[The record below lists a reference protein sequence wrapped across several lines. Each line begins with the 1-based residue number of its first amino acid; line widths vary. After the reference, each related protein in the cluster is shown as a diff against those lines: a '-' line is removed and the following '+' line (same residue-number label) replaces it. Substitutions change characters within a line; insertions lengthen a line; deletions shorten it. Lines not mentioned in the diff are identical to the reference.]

1 MIINQG
7 RIVKNYMG
15 YYYVETATH
24 EIITCKVK
32 GKMKQNRFSLC
43 TGDYVKFEV
52 SGSEGMITD
61 ILPRKNF
68 LLRPTVA
75 NIDLVVVTVSCA
87 NPDFSFLITDKLLA
101 LAEMARIPGIIC
113 LTKVDIAPE
122 GLVEKCCELYER
134 IGYKV
139 FLVSAK
145 AGIGIEELRAE
156 VSEKLTV
163 FAGPSGVGKSS
174 TLNAIDPSLNL
185 VTSHVSEKIG
195 RGRHTTRFAHFIP
208 FSGGYLADTPG
219 FGNLN
224 MEEIEADVLP
234 HAFRE
239 FVKYAHH
246 CRFTTCSHTHEPNC
260 AVKEAVE
267 AGEIATS
274 RYNSYTSIMQEI
286 LTKKEREGKK

>member
-15 YYYVETATH
+15 YYYVETAMH

-208 FSGGYLADTPG
+208 FAGGYLADTPG

>member
-1 MIINQG
+1 MIMNQG

-15 YYYVETATH
+15 YYYVETAMH

-75 NIDLVVVTVSCA
+75 NIDLVVVTVSCS

-101 LAEMARIPGIIC
+101 LAEIAKIPGIIC
-113 LTKVDIAPE
+113 LTKVDIAFA
-122 GLVEKCCELYER
+122 GLVEKCCELYEK

-145 AGIGIEELRAE
+145 EGIGIEELRAE

-174 TLNAIDPSLNL
+174 TLNAIDPNLNL
-185 VTSHVSEKIG
+185 VTGQVSEKIG

-208 FSGGYLADTPG
+208 FAGGYLADTPG
-219 FGNLN
+219 FGNLT
-224 MEEIEADVLP
+224 MEEIEANALP
-234 HAFRE
+234 QAFRE
-239 FVKYAHH
+239 FVKYAHN
-246 CRFTTCSHTHEPNC
+246 CRFSTCSHTHEPNC

-267 AGEIATS
+267 AGEIAKS

>member
-1 MIINQG
+1 MIMNQG

-15 YYYVETATH
+15 YYYVETAMH

-75 NIDLVVVTVSCA
+75 NIDLVVVTVSCS

-101 LAEMARIPGIIC
+101 LAEIARIPGIIC
-113 LTKVDIAPE
+113 LTKVDIAPA
-122 GLVEKCCELYER
+122 GLVEKCCELYEK

-145 AGIGIEELRAE
+145 EGIGIEELRAE

-174 TLNAIDPSLNL
+174 TLNAIDPNLNL
-185 VTSHVSEKIG
+185 VTGQVSEKIG

-208 FSGGYLADTPG
+208 FAGGYLADTPG
-219 FGNLN
+219 FGNLT
-224 MEEIEADVLP
+224 MEEIEANALP
-234 HAFRE
+234 QAFRE
-239 FVKYAHH
+239 FVKYAHN
-246 CRFTTCSHTHEPNC
+246 CRFSTCSHTHEPNC

-267 AGEIATS
+267 AGEIDET
-274 RYNSYTSIMQEI
+274 RYVDYLQ
-286 LTKKEREGKK
+286 LLKQVKERKDKRYG

>member
-208 FSGGYLADTPG
+208 FAGGYLADTPG

-224 MEEIEADVLP
+224 MEEIEVDVLP
-234 HAFRE
+234 QAFRE

-267 AGEIATS
+267 EGEIATS

>member
-1 MIINQG
+1 
-7 RIVKNYMG
+7 
-15 YYYVETATH
+15 
-24 EIITCKVK
+24 
-32 GKMKQNRFSLC
+32 MKQSRFSLC

-75 NIDLVVVTVSCA
+75 NIDLVVVTVSCS

-101 LAEMARIPGIIC
+101 LAEIARIPGIIC
-113 LTKVDIAPE
+113 LTKVDIAPV
-122 GLVEKCCELYER
+122 GLVEKCRALYEK

-139 FLVSAK
+139 FPVSAK

-174 TLNAIDPSLNL
+174 TLNAIDPSLDL
-185 VTSHVSEKIG
+185 VTGNVSEKIG

-208 FSGGYLADTPG
+208 FAGGYLADTPG

-224 MEEIEADVLP
+224 MEEIEADSLP
-234 HAFRE
+234 KAFRE
-239 FVKYAHH
+239 FIKYANN
-246 CRFTTCSHTHEPNC
+246 CRFTTCSHTHEPKC

-274 RYNSYTSIMQEI
+274 RYSSYTSIMQEI
-286 LTKKEREGKK
+286 LTKKEREVKK

>member
-1 MIINQG
+1 MIMNQG

-15 YYYVETATH
+15 YYYVETAMH

-75 NIDLVVVTVSCA
+75 NIDLVVVTVSCS

-101 LAEMARIPGIIC
+101 LAEIAKIPGIIC
-113 LTKVDIAPE
+113 LTKVDIAPA
-122 GLVEKCCELYER
+122 GLVEKCCELYGK

-145 AGIGIEELRAE
+145 EGIGIDELRAE

-174 TLNAIDPSLNL
+174 TLNAIDPNLNL
-185 VTSHVSEKIG
+185 VTGQVSEKIG

-208 FSGGYLADTPG
+208 FAGGYLADTPG
-219 FGNLN
+219 FGNLT
-224 MEEIEADVLP
+224 MEEIEANALP
-234 HAFRE
+234 QAFRE
-239 FVKYAHH
+239 FVKYAHN
-246 CRFTTCSHTHEPNC
+246 CRFTTCTRTHEPNC

-267 AGEIATS
+267 AGEIAKS

>member
-1 MIINQG
+1 MIIDQG

-15 YYYVETATH
+15 YYYVETAKH

-43 TGDYVKFEV
+43 TGDYVKFELN
-52 SGSEGMITD
+52 GSEGMITD

-75 NIDLVVVTVSCA
+75 NIDLVVITVSCS

-101 LAEMARIPGIIC
+101 LAEIAKIPGIIC

-122 GLVEKCCELYER
+122 GLVEECRKLYEK

-139 FLVSAK
+139 LPVSAK
-145 AGIGIEELRAE
+145 EGTGIDELRAE
-156 VSEKLTV
+156 VSDKLTV

-174 TLNAIDPSLNL
+174 TLNAIDPNLNL
-185 VTSHVSEKIG
+185 VTGHVSEKIG

-208 FSGGYLADTPG
+208 FAGGYLADTPG

-224 MEEIEADVLP
+224 MEEIEANTLP
-234 HAFRE
+234 QAFRE
-239 FVKYAHH
+239 FGKYAHN
-246 CRFTTCSHTHEPNC
+246 CRFTTCSHTHEPKC

-267 AGEIATS
+267 SGEIAIS
-274 RYNSYTSIMQEI
+274 RYNSYTSIMQEV

>member
-15 YYYVETATH
+15 YYYVETVTH

-52 SGSEGMITD
+52 TGSEGMITD

-75 NIDLVVVTVSCA
+75 NIDLVVVTVSCS

-101 LAEMARIPGIIC
+101 LAEIARIPGIIC
-113 LTKVDIAPE
+113 LTKVDIAPD
-122 GLVEKCCELYER
+122 GLIEKCRALYEK
-134 IGYKV
+134 IGYRV
-139 FLVSAK
+139 FPVSAK
-145 AGIGIEELRAE
+145 AEIGIEELRAE

-185 VTSHVSEKIG
+185 VTGHVSEKIG

-208 FSGGYLADTPG
+208 FAGGYLADTPG

-224 MEEIEADVLP
+224 MEDVESDTLP
-234 HAFRE
+234 KAFRE
-239 FVKYAHH
+239 FTKYAHN

-267 AGEIATS
+267 TGDIALS

-286 LTKKEREGKK
+286 LTKKEKEGKK

>member
-32 GKMKQNRFSLC
+32 GKMKQSRFSLC

-75 NIDLVVVTVSCA
+75 NIDLVVVTVSCS

-101 LAEMARIPGIIC
+101 LAEIARIPGIIC
-113 LTKVDIAPE
+113 LTKVDIAPV
-122 GLVEKCCELYER
+122 GLVEKCRALYEK

-139 FLVSAK
+139 FPVSAK

-174 TLNAIDPSLNL
+174 TLNAIDPSLDL
-185 VTSHVSEKIG
+185 VTGNVSEKIG

-208 FSGGYLADTPG
+208 FAGGYLADTPG

-224 MEEIEADVLP
+224 MEEIEADSLP
-234 HAFRE
+234 KAFRE
-239 FVKYAHH
+239 FIKYANN
-246 CRFTTCSHTHEPNC
+246 CRFTTCSHTHEPKC

-274 RYNSYTSIMQEI
+274 RYSSYTSIMQEI
-286 LTKKEREGKK
+286 LTKKEREVKK